1 MTENENVWEVGEK
14 SKININGTTVEI
26 DGEIT
31 AEKIKEVAREHGIK
45 KFIVKDADGNTLNP
59 SDFPYTGE
67 VTIEE
72 YNEAK

>member
-1 MTENENVWEVGEK
+1 MTENVWEVGEK
-14 SKININGTTVEI
+14 SVINVNGTRVEI

-31 AEKIKEVAREHGIK
+31 AEKVKEVAREHGIK
-45 KFIVKDADGNTLNP
+45 KFTVLDADGNTLNP

-67 VTIEE
+67 IRIEE